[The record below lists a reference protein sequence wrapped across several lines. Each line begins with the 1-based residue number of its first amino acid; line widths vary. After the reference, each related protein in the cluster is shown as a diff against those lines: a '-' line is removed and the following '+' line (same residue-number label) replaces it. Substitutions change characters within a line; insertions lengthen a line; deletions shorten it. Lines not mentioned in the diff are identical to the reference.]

1 MTLRLVD
8 ANNDPL
14 DDTFEEYSDAL
25 QFIELMGWEILKEG
39 RTRIKVRTG
48 DESASD
54 EDDDWREVN
63 GSDDL

>member
-25 QFIELMGWEILKEG
+25 QFIELMGWEILKES

-48 DESASD
+48 DESAPD